1 MSAARLLALLLVLR
15 ACEPFDVARSSR
27 HAELAERRR
36 LEVAL
41 GADFSRAAC
50 SAAVDTEHSA
60 AASKLSTM
68 CRKRERAARPEGA
81 RANAPPRAERAR
93 RLGQG
98 KGRVPRKPN
107 ARSIAQ
113 LVREIPPAT
122 LSPREATAPLV
133 LFLHV
138 FKAAGSSVREIF
150 KGWAQECGLR
160 VAVAGSQCAGTGA
173 ASRLCLEHGQLKNDV
188 QARRVDAGLDVVA
201 GHLTYGFHAALK
213 RPALYVTML
222 RNPVSTRVSG
232 ALYLARH
239 RIGGDE
245 RRAVAL
251 ARADLREAVARGQLY
266 DNFVRRLTGSDK
278 FKATRN
284 DSASVA
290 RLEGATRR
298 AVAHVARGFEVVGV
312 VERFGAFVELVARAL
327 DPRGLLG
334 AAWWARVS
342 AIRDNESKVSTTRV
356 IAALEPALVRS
367 ANATL
372 AYEWRVYEA
381 AIETFRAQCCSRL
394 GPERCS

>member
-1 MSAARLLALLLVLR
+1 MLR
-15 ACEPFDVARSSR
+15 GRR
-27 HAELAERRR
+27 HRARRR
-36 LEVAL
+36 RVEAL
-41 GADFSRAAC
+41 DDGG
-50 SAAVDTEHSA
+50 
-60 AASKLSTM
+60 
-68 CRKRERAARPEGA
+68 KRERAARPGRARGRDA
-81 RANAPPRAERAR
+81 RARAAARAR
-93 RLGQG
+93 
-98 KGRVPRKPN
+98 KGRKGAKD

-113 LVREIPPAT
+113 LARAIPPAT
-122 LSPREATAPLV
+122 LSPREAAAPLV

-160 VAVAGSQCAGTGA
+160 VAVAGSQGAGTGA

-201 GHLTYGFHAALK
+201 GHLTYGFHAALR

-232 ALYLARH
+232 SLYLARH

-251 ARADLREAVARGQLY
+251 ARGELREAVARGQLY
-266 DNFVRRLTGSDK
+266 DNFVRRLTGSDT
-278 FKATRN
+278 FRATRN

-327 DPRGLLG
+327 DPRGG
-334 AAWWARVS
+334 SARRGGRASRRS
-342 AIRDNESKVSTTRV
+342 ATTSRRSRRRV
-356 IAALEPALVRS
+356 IAAPSPALVRR

-372 AYEWRVYEA
+372 AYECACTEA
-381 AIETFRAQCCSRL
+381 AIATPPRAAPPRP
-394 GPERCS
+394 GPERCA

>member
-27 HAELAERRR
+27 RAELAERRR
-36 LEVAL
+36 LEAAL
-41 GADFSRAAC
+41 GADFSRDAC
-50 SAAVDTEHSA
+50 SAAVDTAHGA

-68 CRKRERAARPEGA
+68 CGKRERAARPDGA
-81 RANAPPRAERAR
+81 RANATRAARAR
-93 RLGQG
+93 RLGRG
-98 KGRVPRKPN
+98 KGRKGAKD

-113 LVREIPPAT
+113 LARAIPPAT
-122 LSPREATAPLV
+122 LSPREAAAPLV

-150 KGWAQECGLR
+150 KGWARECGLR
-160 VAVAGSQCAGTGA
+160 VATAGSQCAGAGA
-173 ASRLCLEHGQLKNDV
+173 ASRLCLEHGLLKDDD

-201 GHLTYGFHAALK
+201 GHLTYGFHAALR